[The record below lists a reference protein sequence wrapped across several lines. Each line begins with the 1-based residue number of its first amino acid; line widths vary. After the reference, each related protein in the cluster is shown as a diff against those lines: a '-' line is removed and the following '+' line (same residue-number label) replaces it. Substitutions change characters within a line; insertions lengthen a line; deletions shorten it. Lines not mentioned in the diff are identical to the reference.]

1 MIGCSRGAIR
11 PAGNM
16 RLHAKQNFKNYANY
30 ANLANFDHLLKTRPI
45 INTRNSSFLCT
56 FYTFFLTI
64 LCKSSISCLKSQII
78 KVEND
83 RK

>member
-30 ANLANFDHLLKTRPI
+30 ANLANFDHLLKTRP
-45 INTRNSSFLCT
+45 TQTAVRG
-56 FYTFFLTI
+56 
-64 LCKSSISCLKSQII
+64 
-78 KVEND
+78 E
-83 RK
+83 R